1 MPMVCAKPVSN
12 ALNAMPE
19 VINVIDCT
27 LDLID
32 NDGLSHYVVT
42 ANVADMRLVRPAVLY
57 PADIAEPAEFA
68 PAQCSACL
76 ALDLSDDVPPS
87 DPDALRQ
94 YIQDW
99 NLDWELDDLS
109 D

>member
-1 MPMVCAKPVSN
+1 
-12 ALNAMPE
+12 MPE

-32 NDGLSHYVVT
+32 DDGIHHYVVT
-42 ANVADMRLVRPAVLY
+42 ADIADVRLVRPAVLY

-99 NLDWELDDLS
+99 NLDWELDDLN

>member
-1 MPMVCAKPVSN
+1 
-12 ALNAMPE
+12 MPE

-42 ANVADMRLVRPAVLY
+42 ADIADVRLVRPAVLH
-57 PADIAEPAEFA
+57 PADLAEPAEYGSG
-68 PAQCSACL
+68 QCSACL
-76 ALDLSDDVPPS
+76 ALDLSDEVPPS

-99 NLDWELDDLS
+99 NLDWELDDLN

>member
-1 MPMVCAKPVSN
+1 MH
-12 ALNAMPE
+12 E
-19 VINVIDCT
+19 VIDVIDCT

-32 NDGLSHYVVT
+32 SDGLSHYVVT
-42 ANVADMRLVRPAVLY
+42 ANIADVRLVRPAVLY
-57 PADIAEPAEFA
+57 PADIAEPAEYGSG
-68 PAQCSACL
+68 QCSACL
-76 ALDLSDDVPPS
+76 ALDLSDEIPPS

-99 NLDWELDDLS
+99 DLDWELDDPE

>member
-1 MPMVCAKPVSN
+1 
-12 ALNAMPE
+12 MPE

-42 ANVADMRLVRPAVLY
+42 ANIADVRLVRPAVLY
-57 PADIAEPAEFA
+57 PADIAEPAQYKTG
-68 PAQCSACL
+68 QCSACL
-76 ALDLSDDVPPS
+76 ALDLSDEVPPS

-99 NLDWELDDLS
+99 NLDWELDDPE

>member
-1 MPMVCAKPVSN
+1 MH
-12 ALNAMPE
+12 E
-19 VINVIDCT
+19 VIDVIDCT

-32 NDGLSHYVVT
+32 SDGLSHYVVT
-42 ANVADMRLVRPAVLY
+42 ANIADVRLVRPAVLY
-57 PADIAEPAEFA
+57 PADIAEPAEYGSG
-68 PAQCSACL
+68 QCSACL
-76 ALDLSDDVPPS
+76 VLDLSDEIPPS

-99 NLDWELDDLS
+99 DLDWELDDPE

>member
-1 MPMVCAKPVSN
+1 
-12 ALNAMPE
+12 MPE

-76 ALDLSDDVPPS
+76 TLDLSDDVPPS

-99 NLDWELDDLS
+99 SLDWELDDLS

>member
-1 MPMVCAKPVSN
+1 MH
-12 ALNAMPE
+12 E
-19 VINVIDCT
+19 VIDVIDCT

-42 ANVADMRLVRPAVLY
+42 ANIADVRLVRPAVLY
-57 PADIAEPAEFA
+57 PADIAEPAEYESG
-68 PAQCSACL
+68 QCSACL
-76 ALDLSDDVPPS
+76 ALDLSDEIPPS

-99 NLDWELDDLS
+99 DLDWELDDPE